1 MGASAGY
8 VSTASLNK
16 QFRIMHDLS
25 SFNLLAHEAAVNE
38 LAKCCSAKRW
48 TEKVAARRPFATTS
62 ELCTTA
68 DEVWWSLQPDDWL
81 EAFRGHPKIGE
92 QRAAQHAAA
101 QAQQWST
108 QEQSGVA
115 GSDNET
121 TTQLAKLNREYEEK
135 FGYIF
140 IVCATG
146 KSAQEMLAILG
157 ERLDNDAAT
166 ELPIAAGEQAK
177 ITQLRL
183 AKLLSG

>member
-1 MGASAGY
+1 
-8 VSTASLNK
+8 
-16 QFRIMHDLS
+16 MHDLR
-25 SFNLLAHEAAVNE
+25 SFNLLADEVATKE
-38 LAKCCSAKRW
+38 LAKCCSAKSW
-48 TEKVAARRPFATTS
+48 TQQVAERRPFATIADLS
-62 ELCTTA
+62 ATA
-68 DEVWWSLQPDDWL
+68 DEVWWSLEPADWL

-92 QRAAQHAAA
+92 QKAPPQAAA
-101 QAQQWST
+101 QAQQWSQ

-115 GSDNET
+115 GTGYET
-121 TTQLAKLNREYEEK
+121 TAQLAGLNREYEEK

-146 KSAQEMLAILG
+146 KTAEEMLAILRK
-157 ERLDNDAAT
+157 RLDNDATT